1 MHKYLKWMFLPV
13 GGALLFLLAMTWF
26 TGYQVDR
33 RLADWLVSAG
43 KTPGIA
49 TSWFDQEKSLFTR
62 KAELHL
68 LIAEPAQLLTMSP
81 SLNGDNQLRNWLQQ
95 QGTLELYI
103 ELQHSIFPGFIQ
115 GKARINMQRGSFAH
129 LPEKLSIPHD
139 IYWKINSYTGDIV
152 AGLNMEQWN
161 WLRDEQTW
169 LVSPLNIQAKL
180 SGTEQIDL
188 AVVWQGMEWRDDRNS
203 EQGKLLN
210 LTLESKL
217 TVNDGLWL
225 MPQAKLDLEQLELR
239 QPDRQLQL
247 KQWHWLADI
256 RENRDGLLSVVDVNS
271 HSDIQSLSYSSP
283 QNDYQL
289 SELKTGFALGGVNR
303 EGVEALLMNSGL
315 DADNIAKWKAGLNL
329 ITRSGVHFRLDPFNL
344 QLNRQ
349 PVKIHGELTT
359 RPFDISQVHEVASM
373 RSLLQ
378 GDLSVEI
385 AQTLAQQF
393 TSVAGTLPDLL
404 SDGYLEQ
411 DMAGHIST
419 KIRMVNG
426 KLSANG
432 VAVPY

>member
-1 MHKYLKWMFLPV
+1 
-13 GGALLFLLAMTWF
+13 
-26 TGYQVDR
+26 
-33 RLADWLVSAG
+33 
-43 KTPGIA
+43 
-49 TSWFDQEKSLFTR
+49 
-62 KAELHL
+62 
-68 LIAEPAQLLTMSP
+68 
-81 SLNGDNQLRNWLQQ
+81 
-95 QGTLELYI
+95 
-103 ELQHSIFPGFIQ
+103 
-115 GKARINMQRGSFAH
+115 
-129 LPEKLSIPHD
+129 
-139 IYWKINSYTGDIV
+139 
-152 AGLNMEQWN
+152 
-161 WLRDEQTW
+161 
-169 LVSPLNIQAKL
+169 
-180 SGTEQIDL
+180 
-188 AVVWQGMEWRDDRNS
+188 
-203 EQGKLLN
+203 
-210 LTLESKL
+210 
-217 TVNDGLWL
+217 
-225 MPQAKLDLEQLELR
+225 
-239 QPDRQLQL
+239 
-247 KQWHWLADI
+247 
-256 RENRDGLLSVVDVNS
+256 
-271 HSDIQSLSYSSP
+271 
-283 QNDYQL
+283 
-289 SELKTGFALGGVNR
+289 
-303 EGVEALLMNSGL
+303 MNSGL